1 MIDASTDLKNLLEQQ
16 TTLIVNSGCTI
27 EYNMNALVESIS
39 MSGANISRTDVAG
52 NQYFPFKKLFPID
65 TVTKPN
71 RPLNAGIK
79 YAIVG
84 DISQD
89 SYRNP
94 KSISYP
100 INYRTYLPGAET
112 AYKYYLSDKGVGLD
126 VTATYS
132 KTILTNK
139 IVIRFELSHST
150 PSTWTVYNGATQ
162 IANGTNSSIIPF
174 GSNNA
179 GTVTLYYNGTS
190 WSTTEPTTISSPV
203 NMTSLRVTTGAV
215 SGKYIGL
222 IEMSP
227 RWIKDISSRIIE
239 FSVAKETSTGS
250 EDILPVGALT
260 ANSLSV
266 QLVSYEDTREVL
278 AYDKTFTLDSSK
290 TYLFKGVEL
299 SPYFKVYHSAG
310 TLSDSGG
317 NYEKVKQGSFYID
330 SFNIEEFG
338 DVSITA
344 LDGARILQNLT
355 APSIVCKE
363 FSAIAIIRTLLDNC
377 GFTNYNFNFNT
388 SDSSIFSPRY
398 WWTDDN
404 STVWDSLQQL
414 CRDSQMTAVFDEN
427 NILQFY
433 TREYLFN
440 SSGKTPVEFRYSASG
455 NNLPNILSFSKY
467 DLPSANQAKVI
478 WSSVTTNNYVGNSQP
493 LWSSGERNLGALSVE
508 ETIPAV
514 PGQTVGP
521 YDVSA
526 NPTYMKLALVVEND
540 LLKNPILNEYSGYL
554 IIDSEVIE
562 YDAIQYEYLDLNGT
576 RQTKDISNG
585 TEALKY
591 LGLSKAGSGNYQP
604 NGYYRIKTRGAFET
618 KITSH
623 GGKPSDVLSSWAGY
637 DCIWDEKGGTAPVLT
652 NSASLS
658 ASVSNSLVPGD
669 TPIYE
674 DPEWEYKMSRR
685 MLDKMKGYL

>member
-1 MIDASTDLKNLLEQQ
+1 MITASNELKDLLEQQ
-16 TTLIVNSGCTI
+16 STLIINSGCTL
-27 EYNMNALVESIS
+27 EYNMNLLVDSIS
-39 MSGANISRTDVAG
+39 VTGATISRTDAAG

-65 TVTKPN
+65 TVIKPN
-71 RPLNAGIK
+71 RPINSGIK

-94 KSISYP
+94 KSTGYP
-100 INYRTYLPGAET
+100 INYRTYLPGTET
-112 AYKYYLSDKGVGLD
+112 TYKYYLSDKGVGLD

-139 IVIRFELSHST
+139 IVVRFELAHST
-150 PSTWTVYNGATQ
+150 PATWSIYNGATQ
-162 IANGTNSSIIPF
+162 IASGTNSNIVSF
-174 GSNNA
+174 GNSNS
-179 GTVTLYYNGTS
+179 GSVTIYYNGTS
-190 WSTTEPTTISSPV
+190 WSTTEPSTISAPV
-203 NMTSLRVTTGAV
+203 SMTSLRVVTGGV
-215 SGKYIGL
+215 SGKYTGL

-227 RWIKDISSRIIE
+227 RWVKDISDRITQID
-239 FSVAKETSTGS
+239 VRKETSTGS
-250 EDILPVGALT
+250 EEILPVGALT
-260 ANSLSV
+260 ANSLSA
-266 QLVSYEDTREVL
+266 QLVSYEDPREVL
-278 AYDKTFTLDSSK
+278 AYDKTLTLDASK
-290 TYLFKGVEL
+290 IYLFKGIEL
-299 SPYFKVYHSAG
+299 IPYFKIYHSAG

-317 NYEKVKQGSFYID
+317 TYEKIKQGNFYID
-330 SFNIEEFG
+330 SFYIEEFG
-338 DVSITA
+338 DISVTA

-363 FSAIAIIRTLLDNC
+363 YSALAIIRTLLDNC
-377 GFTNYNFNFNT
+377 GFTNYNFNYSST
-388 SDSSIFSPRY
+388 DSSIFSPRY

-440 SSGKTPVEFRYSASG
+440 STGKTPIPFRYAASG
-455 NNLPNILSFSKY
+455 NNLPNILSLSKSE
-467 DLPSANQAKVI
+467 LPSANQAKVV
-478 WSSVTTNNYVGNSQP
+478 WNSVATNNYVGNSQP
-493 LWSSGERNLGALSVE
+493 LWSSAERNLGALSIE

-514 PGQTVGP
+514 SGHTVGP
-521 YDVSA
+521 YDVSST
-526 NPTYMKLALVVEND
+526 PTYMKLSLVVDND
-540 LLKNPILNEYSGYL
+540 VLKNPILNEYSGYL

-562 YDAIQYEYLDLNGT
+562 YDAIQYEYVDLNGS

-623 GGKPSDVLSSWAGY
+623 GGKSSDVISAWSGY
-637 DCIWDEKGGTAPVLT
+637 DCVWDEKGGTAPVLT
-652 NSASLS
+652 NSASIT
-658 ASVSNSLVPGD
+658 ASVSNSLVPND
-669 TPIYE
+669 SALFE